1 MLEKYKKGGFT
12 MENAISTLT
21 TSVSTASLWSCFQ
34 GVVPV
39 LAVIVPFSLA
49 MYFTRKIIRG
59 AANKGKTKI

>member
-1 MLEKYKKGGFT
+1 
-12 MENAISTLT
+12 MENAISALT
-21 TSVSTASLWSCFQ
+21 TSISTASLWSSFQ

-49 MYFTRKIIRG
+49 MYFARKLIKG

>member
-1 MLEKYKKGGFT
+1 
-12 MENAISTLT
+12 MENAINTLT
-21 TSVSTASLWSCFQ
+21 TSITTASLWGAFQ

-49 MYFTRKIIRG
+49 MYFVRKIIKG